1 MRKISILI
9 VAACI
14 AVTANA
20 KIWRVNNIAGITANF
35 TTIQAAHDGAAAG
48 DTIHLEPSNTSYGNL
63 TMTKKLSIVSTG
75 QFVPEN
81 PGFQQ
86 DIKMGFVDNVTVSD
100 PAANGSLFSI
110 RYNGSFV
117 IANGTVANISL
128 QNCASIRSNT
138 CSFSTNQNEN
148 SGVLSIQDA
157 DNINV
162 SGGWFAAVNIFGNS
176 QNIMINN
183 NIIGGRIQVSG
194 SSSATIRNNV
204 IAAISASKCASLE
217 ADISLVNSLVVN
229 NIFNKGANYDGGSTG
244 TTFQNNF
251 SGNGFLPAGNGN
263 VNNVDMSTVFVNAEG
278 GFVDNVYQL
287 KAGSL
292 AIAAGLNGENL
303 GAFGGTNPFR
313 LAVTPAIPSIYK
325 LVVPTTPSGS
335 SMNIVFSTRSNN

>member
-9 VAACI
+9 VAAFI

-48 DTIHLEPSNTSYGNL
+48 DTIHLEPSNTNYGNL
-63 TMTKKLSIVSTG
+63 TMTKKLHIVSTG
-75 QFVPEN
+75 QFVPNN

-86 DIKMGFVDNVTVSD
+86 DIKMGFVENVVVNNV
-100 PAANGSLFSI
+100 AANGSVFSI
-110 RYNGSFV
+110 RYAGSFQILTGSV
-117 IANGTVANISL
+117 GNISL
-128 QNCASIRSNT
+128 LNCASVTATQCNLSQNT
-138 CSFSTNQNEN
+138 GSLFI
-148 SGVLSIQDA
+148 VDA
-157 DNINV
+157 DNITI
-162 SGGWFAAVNIFGNS
+162 SGGWFASIDVRGDA
-176 QNIMINN
+176 QNILITN
-183 NIIGGRIQVSG
+183 NIIGNRIAVRG
-194 SSSATIRNNV
+194 SSSAVIRNNV
-204 IAAISASKCASLE
+204 ISAIEPGGCVQMG
-217 ADISLVNSLVVN
+217 IVNSLVVN
-229 NIFNKGANYDGGSTG
+229 NIFNKGMINFDEGFSG

-263 VNNVDMSTVFVNAEG
+263 VNNVDMNTVFVNAGG

-287 KAGSL
+287 KAGSP

-303 GAFGGTNPFR
+303 GAFGGTSPFR

-325 LVVPTTPSGS
+325 LQVPTTPSGS